1 VKSITLVTGGKGFLG
16 SYLVSRLSD
25 LGHTIRILAR
35 PIKQNNHNGKSH
47 IDTIWGDIRDL
58 ETVDRAVN
66 GVDRVIHLV
75 SNFRKGGS
83 DKKEAYAINVQG
95 TENVLKASLKHQVK
109 QVIHCST
116 IGVHGNVREIPA
128 DEETPFNPGDLYQ
141 ETKLIAEEKVRRFA
155 SLNGVPTTIIRP
167 ISLIGPG
174 DMRMLKLFRM
184 IQNGRFVVV
193 GSGRPYFQPAYID
206 DVVEG
211 FVRCLGN
218 TAAIGNVFIIG
229 GDEYLPLND
238 LFKLIA
244 EELGVKPPTLRIPLA
259 PVLWVASLCEIIFT
273 PLGIEPPLHR
283 RRVRFF
289 QNNRA
294 FSIKKAKTMLGFRP
308 QVSLREAIRRTI
320 RWYRENG
327 YLY

>member
-1 VKSITLVTGGKGFLG
+1 M
-16 SYLVSRLSD
+16 
-25 LGHTIRILAR
+25 AR
-35 PIKQNNHNGKSH
+35 PNKQKNQKENS
-47 IDTIWGDIRDL
+47 DTDIIWGDIRDP
-58 ETVDRAVN
+58 EAVDRAVN

-95 TENVLKASLKHQVK
+95 SVNVFNAALKYRVQ

-116 IGVHGNVREIPA
+116 IGVHGNVRETPA

-141 ETKLIAEEKVRRFA
+141 ETKLIAEKKVRRFA
-155 SLNGVPTTIIRP
+155 NVNGVPTTIIRP

-193 GSGRPYFQPAYID
+193 GSGQPYFQPAYID

-218 TAAIGNVFIIG
+218 DTAVGNVFIIG

-238 LFKLIA
+238 LFRLIA
-244 EELGVKPPTLRIPLA
+244 EELGVKPPSLRIPLA
-259 PVLWVASLCEIIFT
+259 PVLLLASLCEFICT

-283 RRVRFF
+283 RRVSFF

-294 FSIKKAKTMLGFRP
+294 FSINKAKTMLGFQP

-320 RWYRENG
+320 SWYRENG